1 MAYTFYFLLITA
13 YDSDRKTAKQFLEYL
28 LKFIHIAPVDTE
40 TAKLAFSIDTKD
52 FEDALQMSSAI
63 SCKAEFIITRN
74 VKHYKKKSYQ
84 SCYAGRVSK
93 VVKLIF
99 DYRFYFPKIIRVIDL
114 N

>member
-13 YDSDRKTAKQFLEYL
+13 YDSDRKTAKQFHKNL
-28 LKFIHIAPVDTE
+28 LKFIHIAPVDTK

-74 VKHYKKKSYQ
+74 VKHYRKSPIK
-84 SCYAGRVSK
+84 AVTPEEFL
-93 VVKLIF
+93 KL
-99 DYRFYFPKIIRVIDL
+99 L

>member
-13 YDSDRKTAKQFLEYL
+13 YDSDRKTAKQFLEDL

-40 TAKLAFSIDTKD
+40 KAKLAFRIHTKD

-74 VKHYKKKSYQ
+74 VKHYKKSPIK
-84 SCYAGRVSK
+84 AVTPEEFL
-93 VVKLIF
+93 KL
-99 DYRFYFPKIIRVIDL
+99 L